1 MGSCDSTYRKKFEP
15 AKVCSIFLDNEF
27 DKNSTQVFLREGNS
41 KSDTTDFYD
50 IIVPIQSINDVTKG
64 WEIRLSDRCK
74 NDYQKLINE
83 EALRIGIIGNSN
95 KGKSFF
101 LSKLAQMDLPSGSS
115 IKTEGLSIK
124 YPDLKDH
131 PNRKI
136 ILLDTAGL
144 ETPVLLNNDFNFG
157 NAINQ
162 QNLDIEEKKISD
174 YFKTKSRE
182 KIVTELFLQDYII
195 YNSDILIIVVG
206 ILTYSEQKTLNKIKS
221 KLKKEK
227 SKNKPSLFKFI
238 I

>member
-1 MGSCDSTYRKKFEP
+1 MGTCDSNYRKKFEQV
-15 AKVCSIFLDNEF
+15 KVCSISLDNEF
-27 DKNSTQVFLREGNS
+27 DKNGTQVFLREGNS

-50 IIVPIQSINDVTKG
+50 IIVPIQSIKDVTKG
-64 WEIRLSDRCK
+64 WEIKFSDRCK
-74 NDYQKLINE
+74 NDYQKLMNE

-101 LSKLAQMDLPSGSS
+101 LSKLSQMDLPSGSS

-144 ETPVLLNNDFNFG
+144 ETPVLLNNDLNFG
-157 NAINQ
+157 KFPNGNSK
-162 QNLDIEEKKISD
+162 QNMDIEEKMLSD
-174 YFKTKSRE
+174 YFKNKSRE

-206 ILTYSEQKTLNKIKS
+206 ILTYSEQKTLNKIKL
-221 KLKKEK
+221 KLKKRK
-227 SKNKPSLFKFI
+227 IQK
-238 I
+238 